1 MWVCCDCHIDSEAF
15 AALDRFCH
23 PVFSDT
29 VSVSATDDVGEAIMT
44 KRPKPEKLRVVVH
57 QGTTITVDNTISQL
71 QVGDVLVLKRKG
83 VIARFIR
90 KMIEWWER

>member
-1 MWVCCDCHIDSEAF
+1 
-15 AALDRFCH
+15 
-23 PVFSDT
+23 
-29 VSVSATDDVGEAIMT
+29 MT